1 MDDSLR
7 RAALA
12 VSAAEGGGV
21 FNRLA
26 GELAEILGVAIGF
39 IAVFDDAARSRM
51 RMLAFH
57 LDGRLRTPFTYP
69 LEGSPCA
76 SVVGKEFRCVS
87 SGARREFP
95 EDDLFARHGL
105 ESYAAFPLNDAAGA
119 PLGVIGAMD
128 RRPLRDPAL
137 CEAVL
142 KIFALRG
149 ASELEHGALRASEHQ
164 YRAIFNAA
172 ADSMVL
178 RDADFRIVDVNPA
191 YEQMSGRRREE
202 VLGRDLL
209 TMSPLERNAEV
220 RLLHQRALAGE
231 TVMFESRARRKNGER
246 FHIET
251 RGVPIE
257 HQGRPHVLYVG
268 RDITARFTAEKAL
281 RASEEQYR
289 AVFNAVADALVLR
302 DADFRIV
309 DVNRAYVMISGYSR
323 DEVIGLQRVV
333 TNPHESEAWIR
344 SLHTRALAGEPVM
357 METTRVCK
365 DGTRIEVELRGVPI
379 EFRGQPHVLYIGR
392 DVSQRK
398 RTEETLRASEEQY
411 RAIFNATTDAL
422 VLRDAQARVVDV
434 NPAFLAMSG
443 FTREEVISQSRW
455 FFAGP
460 AMSGLAK
467 DMHQRVIGGESVHFE
482 VQGIR
487 KDGAKLLVEMH
498 AVPMMYRG
506 APHALGMARDI
517 TAQKRAEEQ
526 RAVLEAQLRQAQRM
540 EAIGHLTG
548 GIAHDFNNLLATIM
562 GYVTLAG
569 ERAEAIGDGKLA
581 HYLEQSLAS
590 SRRARDLIQQMLT
603 FSRGQ
608 RSAPKAMNLAAGVEG
623 SLTLMRGSLPATLEI
638 RTDIDLA
645 AGDVLLDPVQLDQ
658 VLLNLAINARDA
670 VAGPGVLHI
679 AVRGAPGVAT
689 VCASCRQRFEGD
701 FVELTVAD
709 TGPGIAPRVLER
721 MFEPF
726 FTTKDVGRGSGMGLA
741 TVHGIVHE
749 HRGHIVVESGEP
761 RGSRFRILLPPL
773 AADATLPLS
782 APRPAHHATADGKS
796 RSLKGRVLV
805 VDDEAP
811 LAEFMRELLSGWGIE
826 ATAITSPRKAL
837 QAFRADL
844 RAYDLVITDLA
855 MPGSTGFGLAREL
868 LALRPGLP
876 VILYT
881 GHIDPIAERELESAG
896 IRALLSKPVEPDKL
910 HGLLAR
916 LLP

>member
-12 VSAAEGGGV
+12 
-21 FNRLA
+21 
-26 GELAEILGVAIGF
+26 
-39 IAVFDDAARSRM
+39 
-51 RMLAFH
+51 
-57 LDGRLRTPFTYP
+57 LR
-69 LEGSPCA
+69 EN
-76 SVVGKEFRCVS
+76 
-87 SGARREFP
+87 
-95 EDDLFARHGL
+95 EDR
-105 ESYAAFPLNDAAGA
+105 
-119 PLGVIGAMD
+119 
-128 RRPLRDPAL
+128 
-137 CEAVL
+137 
-142 KIFALRG
+142 
-149 ASELEHGALRASEHQ
+149 

-172 ADSMVL
+172 AESMVL

-191 YEQMSGRRREE
+191 YEQMSGRRRAD
-202 VLGRDLL
+202 VLGRDVL
-209 TMSPLERNAEV
+209 TMSPLEMNEEV
-220 RLLHQRALAGE
+220 RRLHRRALAGE
-231 TVMFESRARRKNGER
+231 TVMFESRARRSNGER

-257 HQGRPHVLYVG
+257 HEGRPHVLYVG
-268 RDITARFTAEKAL
+268 RDMTARYAAEKSL

-309 DVNRAYVMISGYSR
+309 DVNRAYVAISGYSR
-323 DEVIGLQRVV
+323 DEVIGVQRVV
-333 TNPHESEAWIR
+333 ANPHESEAWIR
-344 SLHTRALAGEPVM
+344 TMHARALAGESVM
-357 METTRVCK
+357 IETTRVCK
-365 DGTRIEVELRGVPI
+365 DGSRIEVELRGVPI
-379 EFRGQPHVLYIGR
+379 EFRGGPHVLYIGR
-392 DVSQRK
+392 DISQRK
-398 RTEETLRASEEQY
+398 RSEETLRASEEQY

-422 VLRDAQARVVDV
+422 VLRDANARVVDV

-460 AMSGLAK
+460 EMSGLAK
-467 DMHQRVIGGESVHFE
+467 GMHQRVIAGEAVHFE
-482 VQGIR
+482 VQGVR

-498 AVPMMYRG
+498 AVPILYRG
-506 APHALGMARDI
+506 VPHALGMARDI
-517 TAQKRAEEQ
+517 TAYKRAEEQ
-526 RAVLEAQLRQAQRM
+526 RAGLEAQLRQAQRM

-569 ERAEAIGDGKLA
+569 ERAEASGDGKLA
-581 HYLEQSLAS
+581 HYLEQSLAA

-670 VAGPGVLHI
+670 IKGPGVLNI
-679 AVRGAPGVAT
+679 AVRGAPGLASL
-689 VCASCRQRFEGD
+689 CASCRQRFAGD
-701 FVELTVAD
+701 FVELAVAD
-709 TGPGIAPRVLER
+709 TGPGIAPEVLER

-726 FTTKDVGRGSGMGLA
+726 FTTKGVGRGSGMGLA

-749 HRGHIVVESGEP
+749 HRGHIVVERTEP

-773 AADATLPLS
+773 ASDATLPMP
-782 APRPAHHATADGKS
+782 APRPKVPVPAGDGK
-796 RSLKGRVLV
+796 RPLKGRILV
-805 VDDEAP
+805 IDDEAP
-811 LAEFMRELLSGWGIE
+811 LAEFMRELLCGWGLE
-826 ATAITSPRKAL
+826 ATAISNPRRAL
-837 QAFRADL
+837 QAFRADAH
-844 RAYDLVITDLA
+844 AYDLVITDLA

-868 LALRPGLP
+868 LAVRPGLP

-881 GHIDPIAERELESAG
+881 GHIDPIAERELEAAG
-896 IRALLSKPVEPDKL
+896 IRALLPKPVEPDKL
-910 HGLLAR
+910 REPLAR

>member
-12 VSAAEGGGV
+12 
-21 FNRLA
+21 
-26 GELAEILGVAIGF
+26 
-39 IAVFDDAARSRM
+39 
-51 RMLAFH
+51 
-57 LDGRLRTPFTYP
+57 LR
-69 LEGSPCA
+69 ES
-76 SVVGKEFRCVS
+76 
-87 SGARREFP
+87 
-95 EDDLFARHGL
+95 EDR
-105 ESYAAFPLNDAAGA
+105 
-119 PLGVIGAMD
+119 
-128 RRPLRDPAL
+128 
-137 CEAVL
+137 
-142 KIFALRG
+142 
-149 ASELEHGALRASEHQ
+149 

-172 ADSMVL
+172 AESMVL

-191 YEQMSGRRREE
+191 YEQMSGRRRED
-202 VLGRDLL
+202 VLGRDVL
-209 TMSPLERNAEV
+209 TMSPPEMNEEV
-220 RLLHQRALAGE
+220 RRLHQRALAGE
-231 TVMFESRARRKNGER
+231 TVVFESRARRNNGER

-257 HQGRPHVLYVG
+257 HEGRPHVLYVG
-268 RDITARFTAEKAL
+268 RDMTARYAAEKSL

-309 DVNRAYVMISGYSR
+309 DVNRAYVAISGYSR
-323 DEVIGLQRVV
+323 DEVIGVQRVV
-333 TNPHESEAWIR
+333 ANPHESEEWIR
-344 SLHTRALAGEPVM
+344 ALHARALAGDSVM
-357 METTRVCK
+357 IETTRVCK
-365 DGTRIEVELRGVPI
+365 DGTRLEVELRGVPI
-379 EFRGQPHVLYIGR
+379 EFRGRPHVLYIGR
-392 DVSQRK
+392 DISQRK

-422 VLRDAQARVVDV
+422 VLRDANARVVDV

-460 AMSGLAK
+460 GMSDLAK
-467 DMHQRVIGGESVHFE
+467 GMHRRVIAGEAVHFE
-482 VQGIR
+482 VQGVR
-487 KDGAKLLVEMH
+487 KDGTKLLVEMH
-498 AVPMMYRG
+498 AVPILYRG
-506 APHALGMARDI
+506 VPHALGMARDI
-517 TAQKRAEEQ
+517 TAYKRAEDQ
-526 RAVLEAQLRQAQRM
+526 RAGLEAQLRQAQRM

-569 ERAEAIGDGKLA
+569 ERAEASGDGKLA
-581 HYLEQSLAS
+581 HYLEQSLAA

-670 VAGPGVLHI
+670 VKGPGALNI
-679 AVRGAPGVAT
+679 AVRGAPGLAT
-689 VCASCRQRFEGD
+689 VCASCRQRFAGD
-701 FVELTVAD
+701 FVELAVAD
-709 TGPGIAPRVLER
+709 TGPGIAPGVLER

-726 FTTKDVGRGSGMGLA
+726 FTTKGVGRGSGMGLA

-749 HRGHIVVESGEP
+749 HRGHIVVEHAEP

-773 AADATLPLS
+773 ASDATLPMP
-782 APRPAHHATADGKS
+782 APRAKAPAPASDGK
-796 RSLKGRVLV
+796 RALKGRILV
-805 VDDEAP
+805 IDDEAP
-811 LAEFMRELLSGWGIE
+811 LAEFMRELLGGWGLE
-826 ATAITSPRKAL
+826 ATAISNPRRAL
-837 QAFRADL
+837 QAFRADAH
-844 RAYDLVITDLA
+844 AYDLVITDLA

-868 LALRPGLP
+868 LAVRPGLP

-896 IRALLSKPVEPDKL
+896 IRALLPKPVEPDKL
-910 HGLLAR
+910 RELLAR